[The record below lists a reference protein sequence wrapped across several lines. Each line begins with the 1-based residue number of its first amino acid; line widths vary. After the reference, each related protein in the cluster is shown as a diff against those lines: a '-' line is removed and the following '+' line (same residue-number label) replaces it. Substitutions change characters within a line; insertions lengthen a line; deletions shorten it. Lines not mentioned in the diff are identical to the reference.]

1 MVAAWKTKEIEALSK
16 KITKAKVVGLVDI
29 KGIPSKQFQLMRK
42 RLAGQAEI
50 TVSKNSLLTRSLEKA
65 KIKGMSDHVSGS
77 MGIILS
83 DLNPTK
89 LNKILTENKIS
100 SPAKAGNVAPK
111 DIVVPAGETTLPP
124 GPIIGELQKAGVKA
138 QIKGGKIVVTEDSTV
153 AKAGDKINAD
163 AASVLTRLGV
173 QPIEIGLKLN
183 AAYEGGLIYTQ
194 EALSI
199 NEETVLADVRT
210 AYASALNLAKEAG
223 IFNKET
229 VKYYLSDANTSALNL
244 AIKANIFNKETIQ
257 ALLAKANKEML
268 AVAANAPDLLS
279 DEMKAAMA
287 AAPAAAAAETKEEK
301 PKKEEKANEEDAAA
315 GLASL
320 FG

>member
-29 KGIPSKQFQLMRK
+29 KGIPSKQFQQMRK

-65 KIKGMSDHVSGS
+65 KIKGMDTHVSGS

-100 SPAKAGNVAPK
+100 SPAKAGNVAPR
-111 DIVVPAGETTLPP
+111 DIIIPAGETTLPP
-124 GPIIGELQKAGVKA
+124 GPIIGDLQKAGVKA

-153 AKAGDKINAD
+153 AKAGDKISAEV
-163 AASVLTRLGV
+163 ATVLTRLGV
-173 QPIEIGLKLN
+173 EPIEIGLKLN
-183 AAYEGGLIYTQ
+183 AAYEGGVIYTN
-194 EALSI
+194 EVLSI
-199 NEETVLADVRT
+199 NEETVLADVRK
-210 AYASALNLAKEAG
+210 AYACAQSLAKKAG

-229 VKYYLSDANTSALNL
+229 VKYFLSDANTSALNL

-287 AAPAAAAAETKEEK
+287 TAPAAEAAAE
-301 PKKEEKANEEDAAA
+301 KKEEKKDEKASDEDAAA